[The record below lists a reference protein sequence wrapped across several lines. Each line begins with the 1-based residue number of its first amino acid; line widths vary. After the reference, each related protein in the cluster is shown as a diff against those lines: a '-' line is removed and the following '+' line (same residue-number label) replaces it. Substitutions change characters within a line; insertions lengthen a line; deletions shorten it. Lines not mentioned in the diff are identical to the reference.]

1 MAISINPVFPVIAA
15 QGAATDVA
23 LQPGTVIEAQVMKVL
38 ENNLVRIAIASL
50 SIEVLSEVPLKVG
63 DMLQLAVSQ
72 TPDGIRLQMV
82 PGQGNAA
89 QLPAPVASPATIVT
103 TSTSVPV
110 QVSPAAASGAEQV
123 NASAATEDVAK
134 TAAVS
139 ATGDTRA
146 ARPLTNLEA
155 LAVSAAV
162 QSAAARQGSLAPL
175 FANLGIA
182 VSMDSLPPEV
192 QNAAAQLLASR
203 PGLDESFSGDAM
215 KTAFRNSGLFLERTL
230 ASPDAAV
237 LLPQGEPLPD
247 LKAALIVFRQTL
259 SNWLGTVSQKPQVT
273 DVDLAAP
280 ASFAQAGQARAQA
293 DSVASPSLAPT
304 GPQLEFDE
312 ILLPQASL
320 RVDGDTFDLDAN
332 ARIFAPPDASVRG
345 VQASLDAMRDVLR
358 AFPQGVRD
366 AVKSLL
372 EAESAASPHAT
383 APRALPARTDID
395 EVALSNV
402 PPPPFRGGA
411 PSAQAVAMPTVTDDM
426 TAGVAVHRLLDDTDA
441 ALARQ
446 TLLQAAS
453 LPDRPDPQA
462 PRAEQTMP
470 RWNFEVPFATPQ
482 GTAVAQFEV
491 SRDGAGM
498 ATEAAKRVWRA
509 RFSLDIE
516 PAGPV
521 HALISLSGE
530 RTSVRMWAERPL
542 TAAHLRSSAPDL
554 SEALRRAELEPGDIV
569 IGTGHPPS
577 PPPPR
582 AGHFMDRAS

>member
-1 MAISINPVFPVIAA
+1 MSIAINPVFPVIAA
-15 QGAATDVA
+15 QGVAADAA
-23 LQPGTVIEAQVMKVL
+23 LQPGTVIDARVMKVL

-72 TPDGIRLQMV
+72 TPDGIRLQVV
-82 PGQGNAA
+82 PGQGNIA
-89 QLPAPVASPATIVT
+89 QLPAQVASPATIMT
-103 TSTSVPV
+103 TSASTLA
-110 QVSPAAASGAEQV
+110 QVSSAAIPGTAQA
-123 NASAATEDVAK
+123 NASSPTEEVAK

-139 ATGDTRA
+139 PPSDTRA

-175 FANLGIA
+175 FANLGVA
-182 VSMDSLPPEV
+182 VSLENLPPEV
-192 QNAAAQLLASR
+192 QKAAAQLLASR
-203 PGLDESFSGDAM
+203 PGLNDSFTGDAM

-230 ASPDAAV
+230 ASPQAAS
-237 LLPQGEPLPD
+237 LPPQGEPMPD
-247 LKAALIVFRQTL
+247 LKAALVVFRQTL
-259 SNWLGTVSQKPQVT
+259 SSWLGTPQALPIPE
-273 DVDLAAP
+273 VDPATP
-280 ASFAQAGQARAQA
+280 ASFAQQGQARAQV
-293 DSVASPSLAPT
+293 DIVASPSLAPS

-312 ILLPQASL
+312 VLLPQASL

-332 ARIFAPPDASVRG
+332 ARIFSPSHATSHG
-345 VQASLDAMRDVLR
+345 VQANLDALQDVLR
-358 AFPQGVRD
+358 AFPKGVRD

-372 EAESAASPHAT
+372 EAENAASPHAAT
-383 APRALPARTDID
+383 PRALPARTDVD
-395 EVALSNV
+395 EIALSNV
-402 PPPPFRGGA
+402 PPPPFRGSA
-411 PSAQAVAMPTVTDDM
+411 PSAQAVAMPTMTEDM
-426 TAGVAVHRLLDDTDA
+426 TAGVAVHRLLGDTDA

-453 LPDRPDPQA
+453 LPDRADLQA
-462 PRAEQTMP
+462 PRAEQTVP
-470 RWNFEVPFATPQ
+470 RWNFEVPFATPL

-491 SRDGAGM
+491 SRDGVDAEIE
-498 ATEAAKRVWRA
+498 ATKRVWRA
-509 RFSLDIE
+509 RFSLDVE

-521 HALISLSGE
+521 HALISLNGE

-569 IGTGHPPS
+569 IGAGQPPS
-577 PPPPR
+577 PTPPR

>member
-1 MAISINPVFPVIAA
+1 MSIAINPVFPVIAA
-15 QGAATDVA
+15 QGVAADAA
-23 LQPGTVIEAQVMKVL
+23 LQPGTVIDARVMKVL

-72 TPDGIRLQMV
+72 TPDGIRLQVV
-82 PGQGNAA
+82 PGQGNTA
-89 QLPAPVASPATIVT
+89 QLPAQVASPATIVT
-103 TSTSVPV
+103 TSASTLA
-110 QVSPAAASGAEQV
+110 QVS
-123 NASAATEDVAK
+123 SAAIPGTAQTNPSAPTEQVAK

-139 ATGDTRA
+139 PPSDTRA

-175 FANLGIA
+175 FANLGVA
-182 VSMDSLPPEV
+182 VSLENLPPEV
-192 QNAAAQLLASR
+192 QKAAAQLLASR
-203 PGLDESFSGDAM
+203 PGLNDSFTGDAM

-230 ASPDAAV
+230 ASPQAAS
-237 LLPQGEPLPD
+237 LPPQGEPMPD
-247 LKAALIVFRQTL
+247 LKAALVVFRQTL
-259 SNWLGTVSQKPQVT
+259 SSWLGTPQALPIPE
-273 DVDLAAP
+273 VDPARP
-280 ASFAQAGQARAQA
+280 ASFAQQGQARAQV
-293 DSVASPSLAPT
+293 DIVASPSLAPS

-312 ILLPQASL
+312 VLLPQASL

-332 ARIFAPPDASVRG
+332 ARIFSPSHVASRG
-345 VQASLDAMRDVLR
+345 VQASLDALQDVLR
-358 AFPQGVRD
+358 AFPKGVRD

-372 EAESAASPHAT
+372 EAENAASPHAAT
-383 APRALPARTDID
+383 PRALPARTDVD
-395 EVALSNV
+395 EIALSNV
-402 PPPPFRGGA
+402 PPPPFRGSA
-411 PSAQAVAMPTVTDDM
+411 PSAQAVAMPTMTEDM
-426 TAGVAVHRLLDDTDA
+426 TAGVAVHRLLGDTDA

-453 LPDRPDPQA
+453 LPDRADLQV
-462 PRAEQTMP
+462 PRAEQTVP
-470 RWNFEVPFATPQ
+470 RWNFEVPFATPL

-491 SRDGAGM
+491 SRDGAGPE
-498 ATEAAKRVWRA
+498 TEAAKRVWRA
-509 RFSLDIE
+509 RFSLDVE

-569 IGTGHPPS
+569 IGAGQPPS
-577 PPPPR
+577 STPPR